1 MIFKQFNKKK
11 TPVEKMPK
19 NKDSYLSCVMVVLN
33 EVKND
38 SRVKKTAK
46 ALQKANFEVKIFGLS
61 SDKEQEGIS
70 REEIQGI
77 PTILFPNPR
86 FTILSSAIKIYTWKY
101 ITQGLLAAMWKYLDI
116 EQPDV
121 IHTHDF
127 HSIIIGKELSQ
138 RLKKSGRNIR
148 WVHDFH
154 EYVKGLD
161 GLDDEIKELS
171 LNEEKESILHADCLT
186 TVSPTLSAALKKDYK
201 LNEEPTVLYNA
212 PYRSNLNIDYD
223 LTIRKKLNLPVN
235 VDLGVYIGGI
245 SEFRGL
251 HTLIEAMPLVPKL
264 HIALVTETKGKYMD
278 SLVESAKE
286 LGCYDRLHIMPYV
299 DSTEITSFIQ
309 DATFGIHPMIRY
321 GNAEVAL
328 PNKLFDYIH
337 SKIPVIVSNCTTMEQ
352 FVNKWKIG
360 LVFEAENEKELGNS
374 IKKLLEE
381 REKFT
386 ENITDEILDTFSWEN
401 SEGLLKNIY
410 LGMIRK
416 LEGEVKNIENS
427 FIEGNV
433 NHTDFKSYDKVAV
446 FHNKKMISQ
455 IKLQDIIKTNSNKKG
470 SDFSILLPERY
481 HDGVEREY
489 AVRFLPRGNVLKNGE
504 ITAKFEGKFPIN
516 GNFVGVVDNKI
527 TGWIK
532 LENYDYPTGVA
543 IYYNKKYVCS
553 GAADIILEN
562 KPNCLGFSILLPKL
576 YRDGKSR
583 KYWVK
588 TDPWDIEI
596 NGSPQILK
604 FD

>member
-1 MIFKQFNKKK
+1 MIFKRFLKKK
-11 TPVEKMPK
+11 IPVERIPK
-19 NKDSYLSCVMVVLN
+19 NKNSYLSCVMVVLN

-38 SRVKKTAK
+38 SRVKKCAK

-61 SDKEQEGIS
+61 SDKEQEGVKQV
-70 REEIQGI
+70 EIQGI
-77 PTILFPNPR
+77 PTLLFPNPR
-86 FTILSSAIKIYTWKY
+86 FTILSSAVRIYTWKY

-127 HSIIIGKELSQ
+127 HSLIIGKELSL
-138 RLKKSGRNIR
+138 RLKKNGQNIR

-171 LNEEKESILHADCLT
+171 LNEEKESILHADYLT
-186 TVSPTLSAALKKDYK
+186 TVSPTLSTALKNDYK
-201 LNEEPTVLYNA
+201 LKEEPTVLYNA
-212 PYRSNLNIDYD
+212 PNRSNLNLDYD
-223 LTIRKKLNLPVN
+223 LTIRKKLNLPAN

-251 HTLIEAMPLVPKL
+251 HTLIGAMPLVPKL

-278 SLVESAKE
+278 SLIESAKE
-286 LGCYDRLHIMPYV
+286 LGCYDRLHILPYV
-299 DSTEITSFIQ
+299 DSTEITSFIR

-337 SKIPVIVSNCTTMEQ
+337 AKIPVIVSNCTTMEQ

-386 ENITDEILDTFSWEN
+386 GNITDEILDTFSWET
-401 SEGLLKNIY
+401 SEELLKNIY
-410 LGMIRK
+410 LDMIRK

-433 NHTDFKSYDKVAV
+433 NETDFKSYERVAV

-455 IKLQDIIKTNSNKKG
+455 LKLQGIIKTNSNKKG

-489 AVRFLPRGNVLKNGE
+489 ELRLLPRGNILKNGE

-516 GNFVGVVDNKI
+516 GNFEGVVDNKI

-532 LENYDYPTGVA
+532 LKNYDYPTGVA
-543 IYYNKKYVCS
+543 IYYNEKYVCS
-553 GAADIILEN
+553 GNADIILED
-562 KPNCLGFSILLPKL
+562 KPDCLGFSILLPKL

-583 KYWVK
+583 KYWIM

-596 NGSPQILK
+596 DGNPKILK
-604 FD
+604 FY

>member
-1 MIFKQFNKKK
+1 MTSKQPLKKK
-11 TPVEKMPK
+11 TPVERIPK
-19 NKDSYLSCVMVVLN
+19 NNNSYLSCVMVVLN

-38 SRVKKTAK
+38 SRVKKCAK
-46 ALQKANFEVKIFGLS
+46 ALQKANFEVKVFGLS
-61 SDKEQEGIS
+61 SDKKQQGVK
-70 REEIQGI
+70 RVKIQGI
-77 PTILFPNPR
+77 PTLLFPNPR
-86 FTILSSAIKIYTWKY
+86 FNILSSAVKIYTWKY

-121 IHTHDF
+121 LHTHDF
-127 HSIIIGKELSQ
+127 HSLIIGKELSL
-138 RLKKSGRNIR
+138 RLKKNGQNIR

-161 GLDDEIKELS
+161 GMDDEIKELS
-171 LNEEKESILHADCLT
+171 LNEEKESILHADYLT
-186 TVSPTLSAALKKDYK
+186 SVSPTLSTALKNDYK
-201 LNEEPTVLYNA
+201 LKEEPTVLYNA

-223 LTIRKKLNLPVN
+223 LTIRKKLNLPAN
-235 VDLGVYIGGI
+235 VDLGVYMGGV

-251 HTLIEAMPLVPKL
+251 HTLIGAMPLVPKL

-278 SLVESAKE
+278 SLVESAKK
-286 LGCYDRLHIMPYV
+286 LGCYDRLHILPYV
-299 DSTEITSFIQ
+299 DSTEITSFIR
-309 DATFGIHPMIRY
+309 DATFGIHTMIRY

-337 SKIPVIVSNCTTMEQ
+337 AKIPVIVSNCTTMEQ
-352 FVNKWKIG
+352 FVNRWKIG

-374 IKKLLEE
+374 INKLLEE
-381 REKFT
+381 RDKFT
-386 ENITDEILDTFSWEN
+386 ENITDEILDTFSWET
-401 SEGLLKNIY
+401 SEELLKNIY
-410 LGMIRK
+410 LSMIRK
-416 LEGEVKNIENS
+416 REGEINKIENS
-427 FIEGNV
+427 FIEGYV
-433 NHTDFKSYDKVAV
+433 DETDFENYEKVAV
-446 FHNKKMISQ
+446 FHNKKIISQ
-455 IKLQDIIKTNSNKKG
+455 IKLENIIKTNSNKKRRN
-470 SDFSILLPERY
+470 FSILLPERY
-481 HDGVEREY
+481 HDGVERDYE
-489 AVRFLPRGNVLKNGE
+489 VRFLPIKNSLRNGK
-504 ITAKFEGKFPIN
+504 ITAKFAGEFPIN

-532 LENYDYPTGVA
+532 LKNYDYPTGVA

-553 GAADIILEN
+553 GAADIILDN
-562 KPNCLGFSILLPKL
+562 KPDCLGFSILLPKL

>member
-1 MIFKQFNKKK
+1 MTSKQPLKKK
-11 TPVEKMPK
+11 TPVERIPK
-19 NKDSYLSCVMVVLN
+19 NNNSYLSCVMVVLN

-38 SRVKKTAK
+38 SRVKKCAK
-46 ALQKANFEVKIFGLS
+46 ALQKANFEVKVFGLS
-61 SDKEQEGIS
+61 SDKKQQGVK
-70 REEIQGI
+70 RVKIQGI
-77 PTILFPNPR
+77 PTLLFPNPR
-86 FTILSSAIKIYTWKY
+86 FNILSSAVKIYTWKY
-101 ITQGLLAAMWKYLDI
+101 ITQGLLAAMWKYLNI

-127 HSIIIGKELSQ
+127 HSLIIGKELSL
-138 RLKKSGRNIR
+138 RLKKNGQNIR

-161 GLDDEIKELS
+161 GMDDEIKELS
-171 LNEEKESILHADCLT
+171 LNEEKESILHADYLT
-186 TVSPTLSAALKKDYK
+186 SVSPTLSTALKNDYK
-201 LNEEPTVLYNA
+201 LKEEPTVLYNA

-223 LTIRKKLNLPVN
+223 LTIRKKLNLPAN
-235 VDLGVYIGGI
+235 VDLGVYMGGV

-251 HTLIEAMPLVPKL
+251 HTLIGAMPLVPKL

-278 SLVESAKE
+278 SLVESAKK
-286 LGCYDRLHIMPYV
+286 LGCYDRLHILPYV
-299 DSTEITSFIQ
+299 DSTEITSFIR
-309 DATFGIHPMIRY
+309 DATFGIHTMIRY

-337 SKIPVIVSNCTTMEQ
+337 AKIPVIVSNCTTMEQ
-352 FVNKWKIG
+352 FVNRWKIG

-374 IKKLLEE
+374 INKLLEE
-381 REKFT
+381 RDKFT
-386 ENITDEILDTFSWEN
+386 ENITDEILDTFSWET
-401 SEGLLKNIY
+401 SEELLKNIY
-410 LGMIRK
+410 LSMIRK
-416 LEGEVKNIENS
+416 REGEINKIENS
-427 FIEGNV
+427 FIEGYV
-433 NHTDFKSYDKVAV
+433 DETDFENYEKVAV
-446 FHNKKMISQ
+446 FHNKKIISQ
-455 IKLQDIIKTNSNKKG
+455 IKLENIIKTNSNKKRRN
-470 SDFSILLPERY
+470 FSILLPERY
-481 HDGVEREY
+481 HDGVERDYE
-489 AVRFLPRGNVLKNGE
+489 VRFLPIKNSLRNGK
-504 ITAKFEGKFPIN
+504 ITAKFAGEFPIN

-532 LENYDYPTGVA
+532 LKNYDYPTGVA

-553 GAADIILEN
+553 GAADIILDN
-562 KPNCLGFSILLPKL
+562 KPDCLGFSILLPKL

>member
-1 MIFKQFNKKK
+1 MIFKRFLKKK
-11 TPVEKMPK
+11 IPVERIPK
-19 NKDSYLSCVMVVLN
+19 NKNSYLSCVMVVLN

-38 SRVKKTAK
+38 SRVKKCAK

-61 SDKEQEGIS
+61 SDKEQEGVKQV
-70 REEIQGI
+70 EIQGI
-77 PTILFPNPR
+77 PTLLFPNPR
-86 FTILSSAIKIYTWKY
+86 FTILSSAVRIYTWKY

-127 HSIIIGKELSQ
+127 HSLIIGKELSL
-138 RLKKSGRNIR
+138 RLKKNGQNIR

-171 LNEEKESILHADCLT
+171 LNEEKESILHADYLT
-186 TVSPTLSAALKKDYK
+186 TVSPTLSTALKNDYK
-201 LNEEPTVLYNA
+201 LKEEPTVLYNA
-212 PYRSNLNIDYD
+212 PNRSNLNLDYD
-223 LTIRKKLNLPVN
+223 LTIRKKLNLPAN

-251 HTLIEAMPLVPKL
+251 HTLIGAMPLVPKL

-278 SLVESAKE
+278 SLIESAKE
-286 LGCYDRLHIMPYV
+286 LGCYDRLHILPYV
-299 DSTEITSFIQ
+299 DSTEITSFIR

-337 SKIPVIVSNCTTMEQ
+337 AKIPVIVSNCTTMEQ

-386 ENITDEILDTFSWEN
+386 GNITDEILDTFSWET
-401 SEGLLKNIY
+401 SEELLKNIY
-410 LGMIRK
+410 LDMIRK

-433 NHTDFKSYDKVAV
+433 NETDFKSYERVAV

-455 IKLQDIIKTNSNKKG
+455 LKLQDIIKTNSNKKG

-489 AVRFLPRGNVLKNGE
+489 EVRFLPRGNVLKNGE
-504 ITAKFEGKFPIN
+504 ITAKFEEEFPIN

-532 LENYDYPTGVA
+532 LKNYDYPTGVA
-543 IYYNKKYVCS
+543 IYYNEKYVCS
-553 GAADIILEN
+553 GAADIILED
-562 KPNCLGFSILLPKL
+562 KPDCLGFSILLPKL

-583 KYWVK
+583 KYWIM

>member
-1 MIFKQFNKKK
+1 MIFKQSLKK
-11 TPVEKMPK
+11 TMRINNLQIPCTMI
-19 NKDSYLSCVMVVLN
+19 VLN
-33 EVKND
+33 DVKND
-38 SRVKKTAK
+38 SRVKKCAK
-46 ALQKANFEVKIFGLS
+46 ALQKANCNVTIFGLS
-61 SDKEQEGIS
+61 SDKEQRDVKRI
-70 REEIQGI
+70 EIQGI
-77 PTILFPNPR
+77 PTLLFPNPR
-86 FTILSSAIKIYTWKY
+86 FTILSSFVRIYTRKY
-101 ITQGLLAAMWKYLDI
+101 VTQGLLAAMWKYINMEL
-116 EQPDV
+116 PYF

-127 HSIIIGKELSQ
+127 HSLIIGKELSL
-138 RLKKSGRNIR
+138 RLKKEGHDVK

-171 LNEEKESILHADCLT
+171 LIEEHESILHADYLT
-186 TVSPTLSAALKKDYK
+186 TVSPTLSTALRKDYNLDK
-201 LNEEPTVLYNA
+201 EPTVLYNA
-212 PYRSNLNIDYD
+212 PNRSNLNLNYD
-223 LTIRKKLNLPVN
+223 LTIRKKLNLSTDI
-235 VDLGVYIGGI
+235 DLGVYIGGI
-245 SEFRGL
+245 SELRGL
-251 HTLIEAMPLVPKL
+251 HTLIGAMPLVPHL

-278 SLVESAKE
+278 SLIESAKK
-286 LGCYDRLHIMPYV
+286 LGCYDRLHILPYV
-299 DSTEITSFIQ
+299 DSTEITSFLQ
-309 DATFGIHPMIRY
+309 DATFGIHPMVRY

-337 SKIPVIVSNCTTMEQ
+337 AKIPVIVSNCTTMEQ
-352 FVNKWKIG
+352 FVDKWKIG
-360 LVFEAENEKELGNS
+360 LVFEAENEEELVNA
-374 IKKLLEE
+374 IKNLLKK

-386 ENITDEILDTFSWEN
+386 GNITDEILDTFSWET
-401 SEGLLKNIY
+401 SEELLKNIY
-410 LGMIRK
+410 LDMIRK

-433 NHTDFKSYDKVAV
+433 NETDFKSYERVAV

-455 IKLQDIIKTNSNKKG
+455 LRLQSVFGTVSNKKKNE
-470 SDFSILLPERY
+470 FSILLPEKY
-481 HDGVEREY
+481 HDAVEREY
-489 AVRFLPRGNVLKNGE
+489 EIQFLPRGDILKNGE
-504 ITAKFEGKFPIN
+504 ITAKFEEEFPIN

-532 LENYDYPTGVA
+532 LKNYDYPTGVA
-543 IYYNKKYVCS
+543 IYYNEKYVCS

-562 KPNCLGFSILLPKL
+562 KPDCLGFSILLPKL

>member
-1 MIFKQFNKKK
+1 MIFKRFLKK
-11 TPVEKMPK
+11 TIPVERLPK
-19 NKDSYLSCVMVVLN
+19 NNNSSLSCVMIVLN

-38 SRVKKTAK
+38 SRVKKCAK
-46 ALQKANFEVKIFGLS
+46 ALQKANFKVKIFGLS
-61 SDKEQEGIS
+61 QDKEQQGVKQV
-70 REEIQGI
+70 EIQGI
-77 PTILFPNPR
+77 PTLLFPNPR
-86 FTILSSAIKIYTWKY
+86 FTILSSAIRIYTWKY

-127 HSIIIGKELSQ
+127 HSLIIGKELSL
-138 RLKKSGRNIR
+138 RLKKNGQNIR

-161 GLDDEIKELS
+161 GLDDEIKEFS
-171 LNEEKESILHADCLT
+171 LNEEKESILHADYLT
-186 TVSPTLSAALKKDYK
+186 TVSPTLSTALKNDYK
-201 LNEEPTVLYNA
+201 LKEEPTVLYNA
-212 PYRSNLNIDYD
+212 PNRSNLNLDYD
-223 LTIRKKLNLPVN
+223 LTIRKKLNLPAN

-251 HTLIEAMPLVPKL
+251 HTLIGAMPLVPKL

-278 SLVESAKE
+278 SLIESAKE
-286 LGCYDRLHIMPYV
+286 LGCFDRLHILPYV
-299 DSTEITSFIQ
+299 DSTEITSFIR

-337 SKIPVIVSNCTTMEQ
+337 AKIPVIVSNCTTMEQ

-360 LVFEAENEKELGNS
+360 LVFEAENVNELGNA
-374 IKKLLEE
+374 IKKLLKE
-381 REKFT
+381 RAKFT
-386 ENITDEILDTFSWEN
+386 GNITDEILDTFSWET
-401 SEGLLKNIY
+401 SEELLKNIY
-410 LGMIRK
+410 LDMIRK
-416 LEGEVKNIENS
+416 LEGEVKNIEKS

-433 NHTDFKSYDKVAV
+433 NEIDFKSYERVAV
-446 FHNKKMISQ
+446 FHNKEMISQ
-455 IKLQDIIKTNSNKKG
+455 LKLQDIIKTNSNKKG

-489 AVRFLPRGNVLKNGE
+489 EIRLLPRGNVLKNGR

-516 GNFVGVVDNKI
+516 GNFEGVVDNKI

-532 LENYDYPTGVA
+532 LKNYDYPTGVA

-553 GAADIILEN
+553 GAADIILED
-562 KPNCLGFSILLPKL
+562 KPGCLGFSVTLPEL
-576 YRDGKSR
+576 YRDGKAR

>member
-61 SDKEQEGIS
+61 SDKEQKGIS
-70 REEIQGI
+70 RKEIQGI

-235 VDLGVYIGGI
+235 ANLGVYIGGI

-278 SLVESAKE
+278 SLVESAKK

-337 SKIPVIVSNCTTMEQ
+337 AKIPVIVSNCTTMEQ

-416 LEGEVKNIENS
+416 LEGEVKNVENS

-455 IKLQDIIKTNSNKKG
+455 LKLQDIIKTNSNKKKR
-470 SDFSILLPERY
+470 DFSILLPERY
-481 HDGVEREY
+481 HDGVERDYE
-489 AVRFLPRGNVLKNGE
+489 VRFLPRDNCLRNGK
-504 ITAKFEGKFPIN
+504 ITAKFQGEFPIS
-516 GNFVGVVDNKI
+516 GNFTGAVDGKM

-532 LENYDYPTGVA
+532 LINYHYPIGIA
-543 IYYNKKYVCS
+543 IYYNEKYVCS

-562 KPNCLGFSILLPKL
+562 KPDCLGFSILLPKL

-588 TDPWDIEI
+588 TEPWGIVIE
-596 NGSPQILK
+596 GSPQILK
-604 FD
+604 FN

>member
-1 MIFKQFNKKK
+1 MIFKQSLKK
-11 TPVEKMPK
+11 TMRINNLQIPCTMI
-19 NKDSYLSCVMVVLN
+19 VLN
-33 EVKND
+33 DVKND
-38 SRVKKTAK
+38 SRVKKCAK
-46 ALQKANFEVKIFGLS
+46 ALQKANCNVTIFGLS
-61 SDKEQEGIS
+61 SDKEQRDVKRI
-70 REEIQGI
+70 EIQGI
-77 PTILFPNPR
+77 PTLLFPNPR
-86 FTILSSAIKIYTWKY
+86 FTILSSFVRIYTRKY
-101 ITQGLLAAMWKYLDI
+101 VTQGLLAAMWKYINMEL
-116 EQPDV
+116 PYF

-127 HSIIIGKELSQ
+127 HSLIIGKELSL
-138 RLKKSGRNIR
+138 RLKKEGHDVK

-171 LNEEKESILHADCLT
+171 LIEEHESILHADYLT
-186 TVSPTLSAALKKDYK
+186 TVSPTLSTALRKDYNLDK
-201 LNEEPTVLYNA
+201 EPTVLYNA
-212 PYRSNLNIDYD
+212 PNRSNLNLNYD
-223 LTIRKKLNLPVN
+223 LTIRKKLNLSTDI
-235 VDLGVYIGGI
+235 DLGVYIGGI
-245 SEFRGL
+245 SELRGL
-251 HTLIEAMPLVPKL
+251 HTLIGAMPLVPHL

-278 SLVESAKE
+278 SLIESAKK
-286 LGCYDRLHIMPYV
+286 LGCYDRLHILPYV
-299 DSTEITSFIQ
+299 DSTEITSFLQ
-309 DATFGIHPMIRY
+309 DATFGIHPMVRY

-337 SKIPVIVSNCTTMEQ
+337 AKIPVIVSNCTTMEQ
-352 FVNKWKIG
+352 FVDKWKIG
-360 LVFEAENEKELGNS
+360 LVFEAENEEELVNA
-374 IKKLLEE
+374 IKNLLKK

-386 ENITDEILDTFSWEN
+386 GNITDEILDTFSWET

-410 LGMIRK
+410 LDMIRK

-433 NHTDFKSYDKVAV
+433 NETDFKSYERVAV

-455 IKLQDIIKTNSNKKG
+455 LRLQSVFGTVSNKKKNE
-470 SDFSILLPERY
+470 FSILLPEKY
-481 HDGVEREY
+481 HDAVEREY
-489 AVRFLPRGNVLKNGE
+489 EIQFLPRGDILKNGE
-504 ITAKFEGKFPIN
+504 ITAKFEEEFPIN

-532 LENYDYPTGVA
+532 LKNYDYPTGVA
-543 IYYNKKYVCS
+543 IYYNEKYVCS

-562 KPNCLGFSILLPKL
+562 KPDCLGFSILLPKL

>member
-1 MIFKQFNKKK
+1 MIFKRFLKKK
-11 TPVEKMPK
+11 IPVERIPK
-19 NKDSYLSCVMVVLN
+19 NKNSYLSCVMVVLN

-38 SRVKKTAK
+38 SRVKKCAK

-61 SDKEQEGIS
+61 SDKEQEGVKQV
-70 REEIQGI
+70 EIQGI
-77 PTILFPNPR
+77 PTLLFPNPR
-86 FTILSSAIKIYTWKY
+86 FTILSSAVRIYTWKY

-127 HSIIIGKELSQ
+127 HSLIIGKELSL
-138 RLKKSGRNIR
+138 RLKKNGQNIR

-171 LNEEKESILHADCLT
+171 LNEEKESILHADYLT
-186 TVSPTLSAALKKDYK
+186 TVSPTLSTALKNDYK
-201 LNEEPTVLYNA
+201 LKEEPTVLYNA
-212 PYRSNLNIDYD
+212 PNRSNLNLDYD
-223 LTIRKKLNLPVN
+223 LTIRKKLNLPAN

-251 HTLIEAMPLVPKL
+251 HTLIGAMPLVPKL

-278 SLVESAKE
+278 SLIETAKE
-286 LGCYDRLHIMPYV
+286 LGCYDRLHILPYV
-299 DSTEITSFIQ
+299 DSTEITSFIR

-337 SKIPVIVSNCTTMEQ
+337 AKIPVIVSNCTTMEQ

-374 IKKLLEE
+374 IIKLLKE

-386 ENITDEILDTFSWEN
+386 GNITDEILDAFSWET
-401 SEGLLKNIY
+401 SEELLKNIY
-410 LGMIRK
+410 LDMIRK

-433 NHTDFKSYDKVAV
+433 NETDFKSYERVAV

-455 IKLQDIIKTNSNKKG
+455 LKLQDIIKTNSNKKG

-489 AVRFLPRGNVLKNGE
+489 EVRFLPRGNVLKNGE
-504 ITAKFEGKFPIN
+504 ITAKFEEEFPIN

-532 LENYDYPTGVA
+532 LKNYDYPTGVA
-543 IYYNKKYVCS
+543 IYYNEKYVCS
-553 GAADIILEN
+553 GAADIILED
-562 KPNCLGFSILLPKL
+562 KPDCLGFSILLPKL

-583 KYWVK
+583 KYWIM

>member
-1 MIFKQFNKKK
+1 MICKQFNKKK

-61 SDKEQEGIS
+61 SDKEQKGIS

-101 ITQGLLAAMWKYLDI
+101 ITQGLLAAMWKYLDM

-337 SKIPVIVSNCTTMEQ
+337 AKIPVIVSNCTTMEQ

-446 FHNKKMISQ
+446 FHNMKMISQ
-455 IKLQDIIKTNSNKKG
+455 LKLQDIIKTNSNKKG

-481 HDGVEREY
+481 HDGVERDYE
-489 AVRFLPRGNVLKNGE
+489 VRFLPRKNSLRNGK
-504 ITAKFEGKFPIN
+504 ITAKFEGEFPIS
-516 GNFVGVVDNKI
+516 GNFTGAVDGKM

-532 LENYDYPTGVA
+532 LNNYDYPLGIA
-543 IYYNKKYVCS
+543 IYYNEKYICS

-562 KPNCLGFSILLPKL
+562 KPDCLGFSILLPEL

-588 TDPWDIEI
+588 TEPWGIVIE
-596 NGSPQILK
+596 GSPQILK
-604 FD
+604 FN